1 MSKKIKDKLPKLPP
15 LKKKL
20 KGKAY
25 VGDGVKGMRN
35 KIKELE
41 IKKDSLEMKKDSLEQ
56 KNKLQ
61 QQELDSLKQ
70 VVKIR
75 IK

>member
-1 MSKKIKDKLPKLPP
+1 MAKKPRIKKPKLPP

-20 KGKAY
+20 KGEVY
-25 VGDGVKGMRN
+25 VGDGVKGMRD

-41 IKKDSLEMKKDSLEQ
+41 VKTDSLEQ

>member
-20 KGKAY
+20 KGKVY
-25 VGDGVKGMRN
+25 VGDGVKGMRD

-41 IKKDSLEMKKDSLEQ
+41 VKKDSLEQ

-75 IK
+75 TK

>member
-1 MSKKIKDKLPKLPP
+1 MAKKPRIKKPKLPP

-20 KGKAY
+20 KGEVY
-25 VGDGVKGMRN
+25 VGDGVKDMRD
-35 KIKELE
+35 KIEKLE
-41 IKKDSLEMKKDSLEQ
+41 IKADSLEQ

-61 QQELDSLKQ
+61 QEELDSLKQ

>member
-1 MSKKIKDKLPKLPP
+1 MAKKPRIKKPNLPP

-20 KGKAY
+20 KGEVY
-25 VGDGVKGMRN
+25 VGDGVKDMRD

-41 IKKDSLEMKKDSLEQ
+41 VKTDSLEQ